1 MRPVLKSH
9 VSQPPIH
16 PVTSADGNAQI
27 HPTCPKVAVSRS
39 PISRRHVMSRHVT
52 SDSNEPKFVNHLMA
66 MLSFI
71 RRVLKSPAVGFPFQ
85 VTSRRIPTGQNLSGH
100 LMAMLSFIQC
110 VLKSPHL
117 MAMLSFIRR
126 VLKSPAVGFPFQ
138 VTSRRIPTGQNLSGH
153 LMAMLSFIQCVL
165 KSPHLMAMLSFI
177 QCVLKSPS
185 VGPPFSPSRHVGWD
199 SDEPKFVSHPMA
211 MLSFNGQVLKSPVS
225 WLPPPPF
232 LAVQRDGSPS

>member
-52 SDSNEPKFVNHLMA
+52 SDSDEPKFVNHLMA

-117 MAMLSFIRR
+117 MAMLSFIRQ
-126 VLKSPAVGFPFQ
+126 VLKSPAVGFCCVGQMSGRLVVAACGGSDVQQPFCT
-138 VTSRRIPTGQNLSGH
+138 VHSCH
-153 LMAMLSFIQCVL
+153 
-165 KSPHLMAMLSFI
+165 
-177 QCVLKSPS
+177 
-185 VGPPFSPSRHVGWD
+185 
-199 SDEPKFVSHPMA
+199 
-211 MLSFNGQVLKSPVS
+211 
-225 WLPPPPF
+225 
-232 LAVQRDGSPS
+232 

>member
-52 SDSNEPKFVNHLMA
+52 SDSDEPKFVN
-66 MLSFI
+66 
-71 RRVLKSPAVGFPFQ
+71 
-85 VTSRRIPTGQNLSGH
+85 
-100 LMAMLSFIQC
+100 
-110 VLKSPHL
+110 HL

-225 WLPPPPF
+225 WLPPPF